1 MRERAGSTWVRIHEA
16 TIGGLSEFLLLAI
29 LLVILHV
36 FVYIKV
42 DIKAVMFL
50 FTVILNNLIPII
62 FAVIVVTNK
71 VVFITK
77 HYFDMVM
84 INLNSIQCASRVVS
98 FQFDSFLGV
107 SFLFVKI
114 LFVFTLNLQ
123 VLSFVAMVSYIQII

>member
-29 LLVILHV
+29 LQVILHV

>member
-1 MRERAGSTWVRIHEA
+1 MRERAGSTWVRIQEA

-29 LLVILHV
+29 LQVILHV

-62 FAVIVVTNK
+62 LAVIVVTNK

-84 INLNSIQCASRVVS
+84 INLNSIQCASRVIS
-98 FQFDSFLGV
+98 FQFDSFLEV

>member
-29 LLVILHV
+29 LQVILHV

-62 FAVIVVTNK
+62 LAVIVVTNK

-84 INLNSIQCASRVVS
+84 TNLNSIQCASRVVS
-98 FQFDSFLGV
+98 FQFDSILKVG
-107 SFLFVKI
+107 FLFVKI

-123 VLSFVAMVSYIQII
+123 VLSFVSMVSYIQIS

>member
-62 FAVIVVTNK
+62 LAVIVVTNK

-77 HYFDMVM
+77 HYFDVVM

-98 FQFDSFLGV
+98 FQFDSFLEV